1 MATADETLRALRR
14 ALAEGVFP
22 PDTRLPP
29 ERDLAARLRVGRGT
43 LRKAFDA
50 LEREGLIRRRVGHG
64 TFVQAQ
70 HAGYDAALRLDAAP
84 TPADV
89 METRLMVEP
98 AIAASAA
105 IRANTDTIAALR
117 GLADTAGDDD
127 WREWERRDNAFHT
140 ALAAASGNPL
150 LVGLLETLHQMR
162 RGDEWSRLRRL
173 SHNADIQRTNI
184 AHHQNIVTA
193 IANRD
198 AEGAAR
204 AMRTHLESVQA
215 GMMARP
221 GTITGAGASA
231 RPDQTR
237 VGA

>member
-14 ALAEGVFP
+14 ALAEGVFA

-70 HAGYDAALRLDAAP
+70 KPGYDAALKLDAAP

-98 AIAASAA
+98 SIAAAA
-105 IRANTDTIAALR
+105 AMRANNESIAALR
-117 GLADTAGDDD
+117 HLADDSVEDD

-140 ALAAASGNPL
+140 ALATASGNPL

-162 RGDEWSRLRRL
+162 RGDDWSRLRRL
-173 SHNADIQRTNI
+173 SHTADVQRGNI
-184 AHHQNIVTA
+184 AHHQAIVAA
-193 IANRD
+193 IAERD
-198 AEGAAR
+198 AQGAAR
-204 AMRTHLESVQA
+204 AMRTHLEGVQA
-215 GMMARP
+215 GMMAHP
-221 GTITGAGASA
+221 ATITGAVTAE
-231 RPDQTR
+231 DETR